1 MYLKLEHVA
10 YLFILKLDGPAHQVD
25 EDLQFV
31 TRLNSGV
38 QSSGIL
44 TPNSIAT
51 KNLIFQFDLKN
62 WGLIHDAH

>member
-44 TPNSIAT
+44 TLNGIAT
-51 KNLIFQFDLKN
+51 KNSILRFYLLHRLI
-62 WGLIHDAH
+62 